1 MRVAMVLD
9 LIISGG
15 AENVCLDIINRF
27 QQDFNFDF
35 ISISQS
41 ENANKYFKCH
51 VNTYQLERKNKLNL
65 FTAYQLHSKL
75 SEFNII
81 HVHLRHTYRYVAWVK
96 RVFRGKYKIIL
107 HDHEGK
113 IYINEN
119 PPFPEFKFLK
129 PDFYIGVCDKLVQ
142 WSETVWGMEHQKTST
157 LLNLPFVESKENN
170 FTDDIED
177 FDYVLVGNIK
187 TIKNQMFATNL
198 IGEMNRKITFF
209 GNNQENEYF
218 HIIENSPNCK
228 IVQNV
233 NVNQKLLS
241 RFKFGLCTSIS
252 ESGPLVVMEYLMAG
266 IPFLAYK
273 VGGMSD
279 AIAEYFPEYFIENFN
294 REEWIDRIA
303 EIENNPIPKEIYEER
318 MNRLLEEKFNA
329 EQYKAQLMEIYQS
342 LI

>member
-1 MRVAMVLD
+1 
-9 LIISGG
+9 
-15 AENVCLDIINRF
+15 
-27 QQDFNFDF
+27 
-35 ISISQS
+35 
-41 ENANKYFKCH
+41 
-51 VNTYQLERKNKLNL
+51 
-65 FTAYQLHSKL
+65 
-75 SEFNII
+75 
-81 HVHLRHTYRYVAWVK
+81 VK

-129 PDFYIGVCDKLVQ
+129 PDYYIGVCDKLVQ
-142 WSETVWGMEHQKTST
+142 WSENIWRMEPQKTST
-157 LLNLPFVESKENN
+157 LLNLPFVEFKENN
-170 FTDDIED
+170 FTDDIKD
-177 FDYVLVGNIK
+177 FDFVLVGNLK
-187 TIKNQMFATNL
+187 PIKNQLFAAHL
-198 IGEMNRKITFF
+198 IGEMKRKITFF

-218 HIIENSPNCK
+218 HRIANSPNCK
-228 IVQNV
+228 IVQHV
-233 NVNQKLLS
+233 NVNQELIS

-318 MNRLLEEKFNA
+318 MNRLLEEKFSA
-329 EQYKAQLMEIYQS
+329 EKYKAKLMEIYQS